1 MDLLGDYRTEID
13 KIDKEMTKLL
23 EKRMNISKSIS
34 KYKMEHDMQIF
45 HPERE
50 KIVIEKNKGYLEN
63 KEYGDLVESYY
74 DNLMYLS
81 RLVQQKEIYS
91 ENNIYTKPYKND
103 RENLVVG
110 YQGVPGS
117 FGNEAMLKYF
127 KNIKEAKSYEK
138 FEDVFKAVEDGEIE
152 YGILPVENSSTG
164 GIGTVE
170 DLLKEYNLYIVGEE
184 CIRISQNLV
193 GIKGATVDDIKEV
206 YSHPQGFEQS
216 TKFFDKHKDL
226 LKEYNLYIVG
236 EECIRISQN
245 LVGIKGATVD
255 DIKEV
260 YSHPQGF
267 EQSTKFFDK
276 HKDYNLI
283 PYSNTAISAKLVSDL
298 KDKSKAAIASERAAK
313 LYDLKIIK
321 KDVNDLK
328 NNYTRFIVIGRDLEC
343 DETCDKVSILFS
355 IEDTS
360 GGLYTVIRDIK
371 EFGLNMS
378 KIESRPNRNNPWN
391 YIFFVDFDGNLFD
404 VNIKK
409 AINTIARSSKYFKL
423 LGCYRDVKCK

>member
-23 EKRMNISKSIS
+23 EKRINISKSSS

-170 DLLKEYNLYIVGEE
+170 
-184 CIRISQNLV
+184 
-193 GIKGATVDDIKEV
+193 
-206 YSHPQGFEQS
+206 
-216 TKFFDKHKDL
+216 DL

>member
-1 MDLLGDYRTEID
+1 MELLEDYRVEID
-13 KIDKEMTKLL
+13 KIDREITQLL
-23 EKRMNISKSIS
+23 EKRMNVAKAIS
-34 KYKMEHDMQIF
+34 KYKMENNMQIF
-45 HPERE
+45 HPDRE
-50 KIVIEKNKGYLEN
+50 KMVIEKNKGYLEN
-63 KEYGDLVESYY
+63 KEYEELVESFY
-74 DNLMYLS
+74 DNLMYLR
-81 RLVQQKEIYS
+81 RLVQQKEIYP
-91 ENNIYTKPYKND
+91 ENKIYTKPYKND

-110 YQGVPGS
+110 YQGVAGS

-138 FEDVFKAVEDGEIE
+138 FEEVFKAVESGEIE

-184 CIRISQNLV
+184 CIKISQNLV

-216 TKFFDKHKDL
+216 TKFFDKHK
-226 LKEYNLYIVG
+226 N
-236 EECIRISQN
+236 
-245 LVGIKGATVD
+245 
-255 DIKEV
+255 
-260 YSHPQGF
+260 
-267 EQSTKFFDK
+267 
-276 HKDYNLI
+276 YNLI

-355 IEDTS
+355 VEDTS
-360 GGLYTVIRDIK
+360 GGLYNLIRDIK

-404 VNIKK
+404 ENIKQ
-409 AINTIARSSKYFKL
+409 AVNVIARNSKYFKL
-423 LGCYRDVKCK
+423 LGCYRDIKCK

>member
-91 ENNIYTKPYKND
+91 ENNIYTKTYKND

-170 DLLKEYNLYIVGEE
+170 
-184 CIRISQNLV
+184 
-193 GIKGATVDDIKEV
+193 
-206 YSHPQGFEQS
+206 
-216 TKFFDKHKDL
+216 DL

>member
-1 MDLLGDYRTEID
+1 MELLEDYRVEID
-13 KIDKEMTKLL
+13 KIDREITQLL
-23 EKRMNISKSIS
+23 EKRMNVAKAIS
-34 KYKMEHDMQIF
+34 KYKMENNMQIF
-45 HPERE
+45 HPDRE
-50 KIVIEKNKGYLEN
+50 KMVIEKNKGYLEN
-63 KEYGDLVESYY
+63 KEYEELVESFY

-81 RLVQQKEIYS
+81 RLVQQKEIYP
-91 ENNIYTKPYKND
+91 ENKIYTKPYKND

-110 YQGVPGS
+110 YQGVAGS

-138 FEDVFKAVEDGEIE
+138 FEEVFKAVESGEIE

-184 CIRISQNLV
+184 CIKISQNLV
-193 GIKGATVDDIKEV
+193 GIKGATVEDIKEV

-216 TKFFDKHKDL
+216 TKFFDKHK
-226 LKEYNLYIVG
+226 N
-236 EECIRISQN
+236 
-245 LVGIKGATVD
+245 
-255 DIKEV
+255 
-260 YSHPQGF
+260 
-267 EQSTKFFDK
+267 
-276 HKDYNLI
+276 YNLI

-355 IEDTS
+355 VEDTS
-360 GGLYTVIRDIK
+360 GGLYNLIRDIK

-404 VNIKK
+404 ENIKQ
-409 AINTIARSSKYFKL
+409 AVNVIARNSKYFKL
-423 LGCYRDVKCK
+423 LGCYRDIKCK

>member
-1 MDLLGDYRTEID
+1 MELLEDYRVEID
-13 KIDKEMTKLL
+13 KIDREITHLL
-23 EKRMNISKSIS
+23 EKRMNVAKAIS
-34 KYKMEHDMQIF
+34 KYKMENNMQIF
-45 HPERE
+45 HPDRE
-50 KIVIEKNKGYLEN
+50 KMVIEKNKGYLEN
-63 KEYGDLVESYY
+63 KEYEELVESFY

-81 RLVQQKEIYS
+81 RLVQQKEIYP
-91 ENNIYTKPYKND
+91 ENKIYTKPYKND
-103 RENLVVG
+103 RKNLVVG
-110 YQGVPGS
+110 YQGVAGS

-138 FEDVFKAVEDGEIE
+138 FEEVFKAVESGEIE

-184 CIRISQNLV
+184 CIKISQNLV

-216 TKFFDKHKDL
+216 TKFFDKHK
-226 LKEYNLYIVG
+226 N
-236 EECIRISQN
+236 
-245 LVGIKGATVD
+245 
-255 DIKEV
+255 
-260 YSHPQGF
+260 
-267 EQSTKFFDK
+267 
-276 HKDYNLI
+276 YNLI

-355 IEDTS
+355 VEDTS
-360 GGLYTVIRDIK
+360 GGLYNLIRDIK

-404 VNIKK
+404 ENIKQ
-409 AINTIARSSKYFKL
+409 AVNVIARNSKYFKL
-423 LGCYRDVKCK
+423 LGCYRDIKCK

>member
-1 MDLLGDYRTEID
+1 MELLEDYRVEID
-13 KIDKEMTKLL
+13 KIDREITQLL
-23 EKRMNISKSIS
+23 EKRMNVAKAIS
-34 KYKMEHDMQIF
+34 KYKMENNMQIF
-45 HPERE
+45 HPDRE
-50 KIVIEKNKGYLEN
+50 KMVIEKNKGYLEN
-63 KEYGDLVESYY
+63 KEYEELVESFY

-81 RLVQQKEIYS
+81 RLVQQKEIYP
-91 ENNIYTKPYKND
+91 ENKIYTKPYKND

-110 YQGVPGS
+110 YQGVAGS

-138 FEDVFKAVEDGEIE
+138 FEEVFKAVESGEIE

-164 GIGTVE
+164 RIGTVE

-184 CIRISQNLV
+184 CIKISQNLV

-216 TKFFDKHKDL
+216 TKFFDKHK
-226 LKEYNLYIVG
+226 N
-236 EECIRISQN
+236 
-245 LVGIKGATVD
+245 
-255 DIKEV
+255 
-260 YSHPQGF
+260 
-267 EQSTKFFDK
+267 
-276 HKDYNLI
+276 YNLI

-355 IEDTS
+355 VEDTS
-360 GGLYTVIRDIK
+360 GGLYNLIRDIK

-404 VNIKK
+404 ENIKQ
-409 AINTIARSSKYFKL
+409 AVNVIARNSKYFKL
-423 LGCYRDVKCK
+423 LGCYRDIKCK

>member
-127 KNIKEAKSYEK
+127 KNIKEAKAYEK

-170 DLLKEYNLYIVGEE
+170 
-184 CIRISQNLV
+184 
-193 GIKGATVDDIKEV
+193 
-206 YSHPQGFEQS
+206 
-216 TKFFDKHKDL
+216 DL

-404 VNIKK
+404 ENIKK

>member
-1 MDLLGDYRTEID
+1 MELLEDYRVEID
-13 KIDKEMTKLL
+13 KIDREITQLL
-23 EKRMNISKSIS
+23 EKRMNVAKAIS
-34 KYKMEHDMQIF
+34 KYKMENNMQIF
-45 HPERE
+45 HPDRE
-50 KIVIEKNKGYLEN
+50 KMVIEKNKGYLEN
-63 KEYGDLVESYY
+63 KEYEELVESFY

-81 RLVQQKEIYS
+81 RLVQQKEIYP
-91 ENNIYTKPYKND
+91 ENKIYTKPYKND

-110 YQGVPGS
+110 YQGVAGS

-138 FEDVFKAVEDGEIE
+138 FEEVFKAVESGEIE

-170 DLLKEYNLYIVGEE
+170 DLLKEYNSYIVGEE
-184 CIRISQNLV
+184 CIKISQNLV

-216 TKFFDKHKDL
+216 TKFFDKHK
-226 LKEYNLYIVG
+226 N
-236 EECIRISQN
+236 
-245 LVGIKGATVD
+245 
-255 DIKEV
+255 
-260 YSHPQGF
+260 
-267 EQSTKFFDK
+267 
-276 HKDYNLI
+276 YNLI

-355 IEDTS
+355 VEDTS
-360 GGLYTVIRDIK
+360 GGLYNLIRDIK

-404 VNIKK
+404 ENIKQ
-409 AINTIARSSKYFKL
+409 AVNVIARNSKYFKL
-423 LGCYRDVKCK
+423 LGCYRDIKCK

>member
-1 MDLLGDYRTEID
+1 MELLEDYRVEID
-13 KIDKEMTKLL
+13 KIDREITQLL
-23 EKRMNISKSIS
+23 EKRMNVAKAIS
-34 KYKMEHDMQIF
+34 KYKMENNMQIF
-45 HPERE
+45 HPDRE
-50 KIVIEKNKGYLEN
+50 KMVIEKNKGYLEN
-63 KEYGDLVESYY
+63 KEYEELVESFY

-81 RLVQQKEIYS
+81 RLVQQKEIYP
-91 ENNIYTKPYKND
+91 ENKIYTKPYKND

-110 YQGVPGS
+110 YQGVAGS

-138 FEDVFKAVEDGEIE
+138 FEEVFKAVESGEIE

-184 CIRISQNLV
+184 CIKISQNLV

-216 TKFFDKHKDL
+216 TKFFDKHK
-226 LKEYNLYIVG
+226 N
-236 EECIRISQN
+236 
-245 LVGIKGATVD
+245 
-255 DIKEV
+255 
-260 YSHPQGF
+260 
-267 EQSTKFFDK
+267 
-276 HKDYNLI
+276 YNLI
-283 PYSNTAISAKLVSDL
+283 PYSNTAISAKLVYDL

-355 IEDTS
+355 VEDTS
-360 GGLYTVIRDIK
+360 GGLYNLIRDIK

-404 VNIKK
+404 ENIKQ
-409 AINTIARSSKYFKL
+409 AVNVIARNSKYFKL
-423 LGCYRDVKCK
+423 LGCYRDIKCK

>member
-127 KNIKEAKSYEK
+127 KNIKVAKSYEK

-170 DLLKEYNLYIVGEE
+170 
-184 CIRISQNLV
+184 
-193 GIKGATVDDIKEV
+193 
-206 YSHPQGFEQS
+206 
-216 TKFFDKHKDL
+216 DL

-404 VNIKK
+404 ENIKK

>member
-1 MDLLGDYRTEID
+1 MELLEDYRVEID
-13 KIDKEMTKLL
+13 KIDREITQLL
-23 EKRMNISKSIS
+23 EKRMNVAKAIS
-34 KYKMEHDMQIF
+34 KYKMENNMQIF
-45 HPERE
+45 HPDRE
-50 KIVIEKNKGYLEN
+50 KMVIEKNKGYLEN
-63 KEYGDLVESYY
+63 KEYEELVESFY

-81 RLVQQKEIYS
+81 RLVQQKEIYP
-91 ENNIYTKPYKND
+91 ENKIYTKPYKND

-110 YQGVPGS
+110 YQGVAGS

-138 FEDVFKAVEDGEIE
+138 FEEVFKAVESGEIE

-184 CIRISQNLV
+184 CIKISQNLV

-216 TKFFDKHKDL
+216 TKFFDKHK
-226 LKEYNLYIVG
+226 N
-236 EECIRISQN
+236 
-245 LVGIKGATVD
+245 
-255 DIKEV
+255 
-260 YSHPQGF
+260 
-267 EQSTKFFDK
+267 
-276 HKDYNLI
+276 YNLI

-328 NNYTRFIVIGRDLEC
+328 N
-343 DETCDKVSILFS
+343 K
-355 IEDTS
+355 
-360 GGLYTVIRDIK
+360 
-371 EFGLNMS
+371 
-378 KIESRPNRNNPWN
+378 
-391 YIFFVDFDGNLFD
+391 
-404 VNIKK
+404 
-409 AINTIARSSKYFKL
+409 
-423 LGCYRDVKCK
+423 

>member
-1 MDLLGDYRTEID
+1 MEESSLGVLFFYHITNYTFRQRKGGSMELLEDYRIEID
-13 KIDKEMTKLL
+13 KIDREITKLL
-23 EKRMNISKSIS
+23 EKRMNVSKAIS
-34 KYKMEHDMQIF
+34 KYKMENNMQIF
-45 HPERE
+45 HPDRE
-50 KIVIEKNKGYLEN
+50 KMVIEKNKGYLEN
-63 KEYGDLVESYY
+63 KEYEVLVESFY

-81 RLVQQKEIYS
+81 RLVQQKEIYP
-91 ENNIYTKPYKND
+91 ENKIYTKPYKSD

-138 FEDVFKAVEDGEIE
+138 FEDVFKAVESGEIE

-184 CIRISQNLV
+184 CI
-193 GIKGATVDDIKEV
+193 K
-206 YSHPQGFEQS
+206 
-216 TKFFDKHKDL
+216 
-226 LKEYNLYIVG
+226 
-236 EECIRISQN
+236 ISQN

-313 LYDLKIIK
+313 LYDLRIIK

-328 NNYTRFIVIGRDLEC
+328 NNYTRFIIIGRDLEC

-355 IEDTS
+355 VEDTS
-360 GGLYTVIRDIK
+360 GGLYNLIRDIK

-391 YIFFVDFDGNLFD
+391 YIFFVDFDGNLLD
-404 VNIKK
+404 ENIKQ
-409 AINTIARSSKYFKL
+409 AVNVIARNSKYFKL
-423 LGCYRDVKCK
+423 LGCYRNIKYK

>member
-1 MDLLGDYRTEID
+1 MDLLGDYRIEID
-13 KIDKEMTKLL
+13 KIDEEMTKLL

-50 KIVIEKNKGYLEN
+50 KMVIEKNKDHLEN
-63 KEYGDLVESYY
+63 KEYESLVESYY

-127 KNIKEAKSYEK
+127 KNIKEAKAYEK
-138 FEDVFKAVEDGEIE
+138 FEDVFKAVENGEIE

-170 DLLKEYNLYIVGEE
+170 
-184 CIRISQNLV
+184 
-193 GIKGATVDDIKEV
+193 
-206 YSHPQGFEQS
+206 
-216 TKFFDKHKDL
+216 DL

-404 VNIKK
+404 ENIKK

-423 LGCYRDVKCK
+423 LGCYRDVKYK

>member
-13 KIDKEMTKLL
+13 KIDKKMTELL
-23 EKRMNISKSIS
+23 EQRMNISKAIS
-34 KYKMEHDMQIF
+34 KYKREHDMQIF

-50 KIVIEKNKGYLEN
+50 KMVIEKNKGYLKN

-81 RLVQQKEIYS
+81 RLVQQNEIYS

-127 KNIKEAKSYEK
+127 KNIKEAKAYEK
-138 FEDVFKAVEDGEIE
+138 FEDVFKAVENGEIE

-170 DLLKEYNLYIVGEE
+170 
-184 CIRISQNLV
+184 
-193 GIKGATVDDIKEV
+193 
-206 YSHPQGFEQS
+206 
-216 TKFFDKHKDL
+216 DL

-343 DETCDKVSILFS
+343 DKTCDKVSILFS

-391 YIFFVDFDGNLFD
+391 YIFFVYFDGNLFD
-404 VNIKK
+404 ENIKK

>member
-1 MDLLGDYRTEID
+1 MELLEDYRVEID
-13 KIDKEMTKLL
+13 KIDREITQLL
-23 EKRMNISKSIS
+23 EKRMNVAKAIS
-34 KYKMEHDMQIF
+34 KYKMENNMQIF
-45 HPERE
+45 HPDRE
-50 KIVIEKNKGYLEN
+50 KMVIEKNKGYLEN
-63 KEYGDLVESYY
+63 KEYEELVESFY

-81 RLVQQKEIYS
+81 RLVQQKEIYP
-91 ENNIYTKPYKND
+91 ENKIYTKPYKND

-110 YQGVPGS
+110 YQGVAGS

-138 FEDVFKAVEDGEIE
+138 FEEVFKAVESGEIE

-184 CIRISQNLV
+184 CIKISQNLV
-193 GIKGATVDDIKEV
+193 GIKGATIDDIKEV

-216 TKFFDKHKDL
+216 TKFFDKHK
-226 LKEYNLYIVG
+226 N
-236 EECIRISQN
+236 
-245 LVGIKGATVD
+245 
-255 DIKEV
+255 
-260 YSHPQGF
+260 
-267 EQSTKFFDK
+267 
-276 HKDYNLI
+276 YNLI

-355 IEDTS
+355 VEDTS
-360 GGLYTVIRDIK
+360 GGLYNLIRDIK

-404 VNIKK
+404 ENIKQ
-409 AINTIARSSKYFKL
+409 AVNVIARNSKYFKL
-423 LGCYRDVKCK
+423 LGCYRDIKCK

>member
-1 MDLLGDYRTEID
+1 MELLEDYRVEID
-13 KIDKEMTKLL
+13 KIDREITQLL
-23 EKRMNISKSIS
+23 EKRMNVAKAIS
-34 KYKMEHDMQIF
+34 KYKMENNMQIF
-45 HPERE
+45 HPDRE
-50 KIVIEKNKGYLEN
+50 KMVIEKNKGYLEN
-63 KEYGDLVESYY
+63 KEYEELVESFY

-81 RLVQQKEIYS
+81 RLVQQKEIYP
-91 ENNIYTKPYKND
+91 ENKIYTKPYKND

-110 YQGVPGS
+110 YQGVAGS

-138 FEDVFKAVEDGEIE
+138 FEEVFKAVESGEIE
-152 YGILPVENSSTG
+152 YGILPVENSCTG
-164 GIGTVE
+164 AITTVY
-170 DLLKEYNLYIVGEE
+170 DLLVKYGLYIVGEE
-184 CIRISQNLV
+184 CIKISQNLV

-216 TKFFDKHKDL
+216 TKFFDKHK
-226 LKEYNLYIVG
+226 N
-236 EECIRISQN
+236 
-245 LVGIKGATVD
+245 
-255 DIKEV
+255 
-260 YSHPQGF
+260 
-267 EQSTKFFDK
+267 
-276 HKDYNLI
+276 YNLI

-355 IEDTS
+355 VEDTS
-360 GGLYTVIRDIK
+360 GGLYNLIRDIK

-404 VNIKK
+404 ENIKQ
-409 AINTIARSSKYFKL
+409 AVNVIARNSKYFKL
-423 LGCYRDVKCK
+423 LGCYRDIKCK

>member
-1 MDLLGDYRTEID
+1 MELLEDYRVEID
-13 KIDKEMTKLL
+13 KIDREITQLL
-23 EKRMNISKSIS
+23 EKRMNVAKAIS
-34 KYKMEHDMQIF
+34 KYKMENNMQIF
-45 HPERE
+45 HPDRE
-50 KIVIEKNKGYLEN
+50 KMVIEKNKGYLEN
-63 KEYGDLVESYY
+63 KEYEELVESFY

-81 RLVQQKEIYS
+81 RLVQQKEIYP
-91 ENNIYTKPYKND
+91 ENKIYTKPYKND

-110 YQGVPGS
+110 YQGVAGS

-127 KNIKEAKSYEK
+127 KNIKEANSYEK
-138 FEDVFKAVEDGEIE
+138 FEEVFKAVESGEIE

-184 CIRISQNLV
+184 CIKISQNLV

-216 TKFFDKHKDL
+216 TKFFDKHK
-226 LKEYNLYIVG
+226 N
-236 EECIRISQN
+236 
-245 LVGIKGATVD
+245 
-255 DIKEV
+255 
-260 YSHPQGF
+260 
-267 EQSTKFFDK
+267 
-276 HKDYNLI
+276 YNLI
-283 PYSNTAISAKLVSDL
+283 PYSNTAISAKLVADL

-355 IEDTS
+355 VEDTS
-360 GGLYTVIRDIK
+360 GGLYNLIRDIK

-404 VNIKK
+404 ENIKQ
-409 AINTIARSSKYFKL
+409 AVNVIARNSKYFKL
-423 LGCYRDVKCK
+423 LGCYRDIKCK

>member
-110 YQGVPGS
+110 YQGVHGS

-170 DLLKEYNLYIVGEE
+170 
-184 CIRISQNLV
+184 
-193 GIKGATVDDIKEV
+193 
-206 YSHPQGFEQS
+206 
-216 TKFFDKHKDL
+216 DL

>member
-1 MDLLGDYRTEID
+1 MELLEDYRVEID
-13 KIDKEMTKLL
+13 KIDREITQLL
-23 EKRMNISKSIS
+23 EKRMNVAKAIS
-34 KYKMEHDMQIF
+34 KYKIENNMQIF
-45 HPERE
+45 HPDRE
-50 KIVIEKNKGYLEN
+50 KMVIEKNKGYLEN
-63 KEYGDLVESYY
+63 KEYEELVESFY

-81 RLVQQKEIYS
+81 RLVQQKEIYP
-91 ENNIYTKPYKND
+91 ENKIYTKPYKND

-110 YQGVPGS
+110 YQGVAGS

-138 FEDVFKAVEDGEIE
+138 FEEVFKAVESGEIE

-184 CIRISQNLV
+184 CIKISQNLV

-216 TKFFDKHKDL
+216 TKFFDKHK
-226 LKEYNLYIVG
+226 N
-236 EECIRISQN
+236 
-245 LVGIKGATVD
+245 
-255 DIKEV
+255 
-260 YSHPQGF
+260 
-267 EQSTKFFDK
+267 
-276 HKDYNLI
+276 YNLI
-283 PYSNTAISAKLVSDL
+283 PYSNTAISEKLVSDL

-355 IEDTS
+355 VEDTS
-360 GGLYTVIRDIK
+360 GGLYNLIRDIK

-404 VNIKK
+404 ENIKQ
-409 AINTIARSSKYFKL
+409 AVNVIARNSKYFKL
-423 LGCYRDVKCK
+423 LGCYRDIKCK

>member
-13 KIDKEMTKLL
+13 KIDKKMTELL
-23 EKRMNISKSIS
+23 EQRMNISKAIS
-34 KYKMEHDMQIF
+34 KYKREHDMQIF

-50 KIVIEKNKGYLEN
+50 KMVIEKNKGYLKN

-81 RLVQQKEIYS
+81 RLVQQNEIYS

-127 KNIKEAKSYEK
+127 KNIKEAKAYEK
-138 FEDVFKAVEDGEIE
+138 FEDVFKAVENGEIE

-170 DLLKEYNLYIVGEE
+170 
-184 CIRISQNLV
+184 
-193 GIKGATVDDIKEV
+193 
-206 YSHPQGFEQS
+206 
-216 TKFFDKHKDL
+216 DL

-343 DETCDKVSILFS
+343 DKTCDKVSILFS

-404 VNIKK
+404 ENIKK

>member
-1 MDLLGDYRTEID
+1 MELLEDYRVEID
-13 KIDKEMTKLL
+13 KIDREITQLL
-23 EKRMNISKSIS
+23 EKRMNVAKAIS
-34 KYKMEHDMQIF
+34 KYKIENNMQIF
-45 HPERE
+45 HPDRE
-50 KIVIEKNKGYLEN
+50 KMVIEKNKGYLEN
-63 KEYGDLVESYY
+63 KEYEELVESFY

-81 RLVQQKEIYS
+81 RLVQQKEIYP
-91 ENNIYTKPYKND
+91 ENKIYTKPYKND

-110 YQGVPGS
+110 YQGVAGS

-138 FEDVFKAVEDGEIE
+138 FEEVFKAVESGEIE

-184 CIRISQNLV
+184 CIKISQNLV
-193 GIKGATVDDIKEV
+193 GIKGATVDDKKEV

-216 TKFFDKHKDL
+216 TKFFDKHK
-226 LKEYNLYIVG
+226 N
-236 EECIRISQN
+236 
-245 LVGIKGATVD
+245 
-255 DIKEV
+255 
-260 YSHPQGF
+260 
-267 EQSTKFFDK
+267 
-276 HKDYNLI
+276 YNLI

-355 IEDTS
+355 VEDTS
-360 GGLYTVIRDIK
+360 GGLYNLIRDIK

-404 VNIKK
+404 ENIKQ
-409 AINTIARSSKYFKL
+409 AVNVIARNSKYFKL
-423 LGCYRDVKCK
+423 LGCYRDIKCK

>member
-1 MDLLGDYRTEID
+1 MELLEDYRVEID
-13 KIDKEMTKLL
+13 KIDREITQLL
-23 EKRMNISKSIS
+23 EKRMNVAKAIS
-34 KYKMEHDMQIF
+34 KYKMENNMQIF
-45 HPERE
+45 HPDRE
-50 KIVIEKNKGYLEN
+50 KMVIEKNKGYLEN
-63 KEYGDLVESYY
+63 KEYEELVESFY

-81 RLVQQKEIYS
+81 RLVQQKEIYP
-91 ENNIYTKPYKND
+91 ENKIYTKPYKND

-110 YQGVPGS
+110 YQGVAGS

-138 FEDVFKAVEDGEIE
+138 FEEVFKAVESGEIE

-184 CIRISQNLV
+184 CIKISQNLV

-216 TKFFDKHKDL
+216 TKFFDKHK
-226 LKEYNLYIVG
+226 N
-236 EECIRISQN
+236 
-245 LVGIKGATVD
+245 
-255 DIKEV
+255 
-260 YSHPQGF
+260 
-267 EQSTKFFDK
+267 
-276 HKDYNLI
+276 YNLI

-355 IEDTS
+355 VEDTS
-360 GGLYTVIRDIK
+360 GGLYNLIRDIK

-391 YIFFVDFDGNLFD
+391 YIIFVDFDGNLFD
-404 VNIKK
+404 ENIKQ
-409 AINTIARSSKYFKL
+409 AVNVIARNSKYFKL
-423 LGCYRDVKCK
+423 LGCYRDIKCK

>member
-1 MDLLGDYRTEID
+1 MELLEDYRVEID
-13 KIDKEMTKLL
+13 KIDREITQLL
-23 EKRMNISKSIS
+23 EKRMNVAKAIS
-34 KYKMEHDMQIF
+34 KYKMENNMQIF
-45 HPERE
+45 HPDRE
-50 KIVIEKNKGYLEN
+50 KMVIEKNKGYLEN
-63 KEYGDLVESYY
+63 KEYEELVESFY

-81 RLVQQKEIYS
+81 RLVQQKEIYP
-91 ENNIYTKPYKND
+91 ENKIYTKPYKND

-110 YQGVPGS
+110 YQGVAGS

-138 FEDVFKAVEDGEIE
+138 FEEVFKAVESGEIE

-184 CIRISQNLV
+184 CIKISQNLV

-216 TKFFDKHKDL
+216 TKFFDKHK
-226 LKEYNLYIVG
+226 N
-236 EECIRISQN
+236 
-245 LVGIKGATVD
+245 
-255 DIKEV
+255 
-260 YSHPQGF
+260 
-267 EQSTKFFDK
+267 
-276 HKDYNLI
+276 YNLI

-355 IEDTS
+355 VEDTS
-360 GGLYTVIRDIK
+360 GGLYNLIRDIK

-404 VNIKK
+404 ENIKQ
-409 AINTIARSSKYFKL
+409 AVNVIARNSKYFKL
-423 LGCYRDVKCK
+423 LVCYRDIKCK

>member
-1 MDLLGDYRTEID
+1 MELLEDYRVEID
-13 KIDKEMTKLL
+13 KIDREITQLL
-23 EKRMNISKSIS
+23 EKRMNVAKAIS
-34 KYKMEHDMQIF
+34 KYKMENNMQIF
-45 HPERE
+45 HPDRE
-50 KIVIEKNKGYLEN
+50 KMVIEKNKGYLEN
-63 KEYGDLVESYY
+63 KEYEELVESFY

-81 RLVQQKEIYS
+81 RLVQQKEIYP
-91 ENNIYTKPYKND
+91 ENKIYTKPYKND

-110 YQGVPGS
+110 YQGVAGS

-138 FEDVFKAVEDGEIE
+138 FEEVFKAVESGEIE

-184 CIRISQNLV
+184 CIKISQNLV

-216 TKFFDKHKDL
+216 TKFFDKHK
-226 LKEYNLYIVG
+226 N
-236 EECIRISQN
+236 
-245 LVGIKGATVD
+245 
-255 DIKEV
+255 
-260 YSHPQGF
+260 
-267 EQSTKFFDK
+267 
-276 HKDYNLI
+276 YNLI

-313 LYDLKIIK
+313 LYDLK
-321 KDVNDLK
+321 

-355 IEDTS
+355 VEDTS
-360 GGLYTVIRDIK
+360 GGLYNLIRDIK

-404 VNIKK
+404 ENIKQ
-409 AINTIARSSKYFKL
+409 AVNVIARNSKYFKL
-423 LGCYRDVKCK
+423 LGCYRDIKCK

>member
-127 KNIKEAKSYEK
+127 KNIKEVKSYEK

-170 DLLKEYNLYIVGEE
+170 
-184 CIRISQNLV
+184 
-193 GIKGATVDDIKEV
+193 
-206 YSHPQGFEQS
+206 
-216 TKFFDKHKDL
+216 DL

-404 VNIKK
+404 ENIKK

>member
-1 MDLLGDYRTEID
+1 MELLEDYRVEID
-13 KIDKEMTKLL
+13 KIDREITQLL
-23 EKRMNISKSIS
+23 EKRMNVAKAIS
-34 KYKMEHDMQIF
+34 KYKMENNMQIF
-45 HPERE
+45 HPDRE
-50 KIVIEKNKGYLEN
+50 KMVIEKNKGYLEN
-63 KEYGDLVESYY
+63 KEYEELVESFY

-81 RLVQQKEIYS
+81 RLVQQKEIYP
-91 ENNIYTKPYKND
+91 ENKIYTKPYKND

-110 YQGVPGS
+110 YQGVAGS

-138 FEDVFKAVEDGEIE
+138 FEEVFKAVESGEIE

-184 CIRISQNLV
+184 CIKISQNLV

-216 TKFFDKHKDL
+216 TKFFDKHK
-226 LKEYNLYIVG
+226 N
-236 EECIRISQN
+236 
-245 LVGIKGATVD
+245 
-255 DIKEV
+255 
-260 YSHPQGF
+260 
-267 EQSTKFFDK
+267 
-276 HKDYNLI
+276 YNLI

-355 IEDTS
+355 VEDTS
-360 GGLYTVIRDIK
+360 GGLYNLIRDIK

-404 VNIKK
+404 ENIKQ
-409 AINTIARSSKYFKL
+409 AVNVFARNSKYFKL
-423 LGCYRDVKCK
+423 LGCYRDIKCK